1 MEYLFRNED
10 VIAYLRL
17 GSFYDSERISLETA
31 VRMQMRMY
39 MDINSELLGGLLIAG
54 ENGLYASN
62 ELYRVT
68 SDPLNEDGWYRRAV
82 EAGGERVLIS
92 RPIGRNIRNYRNYSA
107 NDIVSVVRAVHD
119 PESGALLGYAVLST
133 VLDEGSLDNIAV
145 APHARRQGI
154 ADALLSA
161 LTAFGREHLTCL
173 MLEVRASNAP
183 AIALYE
189 KHGFAAVGRRKN
201 YYDAPRE
208 DAVLMTLTFGPE

>member
-1 MEYLFRNED
+1 MN
-10 VIAYLRL
+10 LRIVPMTTAHL
-17 GSFYDSERISLETA
+17 PSLVALEQICFPADPWSES
-31 VRMQMRMY
+31 
-39 MDINSELLGGLLIAG
+39 
-54 ENGLYASN
+54 
-62 ELYRVT
+62 LYRAAL
-68 SDPLNEDGWYRRAV
+68 DNPAV
-82 EAGGERVLIS
+82 AILLAEGK
-92 RPIGRNIRNYRNYSA
+92 
-107 NDIVSVVRAVHD
+107 D
-119 PESGALLGYAVLST
+119 GALLGYAVLST

-145 APHARRQGI
+145 APEARRNGI